1 MTVTGNLVAGDFLGT
16 GSTDLIEVRDP
27 ADLRR
32 TVGKVPAMTVSDV
45 RGVYEAAREGA
56 RVWRALGPIARGDV
70 LRAAAARLRAERDGL
85 ARIIVGEMGKTLAE
99 ATTEVTKAADF
110 FDYFG
115 GLARLPFGEL
125 VPDARPG
132 TQTRVIREP
141 LGVTLLITPWNDP
154 LLTPAR
160 KAAPALIAGNAVVI
174 KPATLTPLI
183 VLNLARIL
191 HEAGVPAG
199 VVGTVTGRVREMGDA
214 LLDDDALR
222 AVSFTGSTEI
232 GLDLQRRLA
241 GRPVRLQTEM
251 GGKNAVA
258 VLADADLE
266 VAADQTVAGAF
277 AQAGQRCT
285 ATSRLVVVS
294 SVAEPLLDA
303 VRRRVR
309 ALTVSA
315 GDTPGVDM
323 GPVVSADARDEIV
336 GHIQRAV
343 DDGSEV
349 VEGGLEAPADV
360 SEHGAFLRPTVLRVT
375 RDHAIWREEVFG
387 PVLGVLEVDDEE
399 AAVEAVNDS
408 AYGLSAAVFTND
420 LGAAE
425 RFVDRVEVGQVS
437 VNQPTSGWDIHHP
450 FGGFGL
456 SGSAFKEQGLDA
468 IRFYTRTKTAAVR
481 AL

>member
-1 MTVTGNLVAGDFLGT
+1 MTVTGNLVAGTFLGT
-16 GSTDLIEVRDP
+16 DSADLIEVHDP

-32 TVGKVPAMTVSDV
+32 TVGKVPAMTASDV

-56 RVWRALGPIARGDV
+56 RVWRGLGPIARGEV
-70 LRAAAARLRAERDGL
+70 LRGAATQLRAERAEL
-85 ARIIVGEMGKTLAE
+85 AQIIVREMGKTLAE

-115 GLARLPFGEL
+115 GLSRLPFGEL
-125 VPDARPG
+125 VPDARPQ
-132 TQTRVIREP
+132 TQTRVLREP
-141 LGVTLLITPWNDP
+141 VGVTLLITPWNDP

-160 KAAPALIAGNAVVI
+160 KAAPALLAGNAVVI

-183 VLNLARIL
+183 VLHLARIL
-191 HEAGVPAG
+191 HESGVPAG
-199 VVGTVTGRVREMGDA
+199 VVGTVTGRVREMGEA
-214 LLDDDALR
+214 LLEDDTLR

-258 VLADADLE
+258 VLADADVE
-266 VAADQTVAGAF
+266 AAAEQIVAGAF

-285 ATSRLVVVS
+285 ATSRLVVVRA
-294 SVAEPLLDA
+294 VAEPLVET

-309 ALTVSA
+309 ALNVSA
-315 GDTPGVDM
+315 GDNPGVDM
-323 GPVVSADARDEIV
+323 GPVVSADAREEIV
-336 GHIQRAV
+336 DHIRRAV
-343 DDGSEV
+343 NDGSQV
-349 VEGGLEAPADV
+349 IEGGSEAPADA
-360 SEHGAFLRPTVLRVT
+360 SEHGAFVRPTVLRVT
-375 RDHAIWREEVFG
+375 RDQAIWREEVFG
-387 PVLGVLEVDDEE
+387 PVLGVLEVDDE
-399 AAVEAVNDS
+399 AAAIKAVNDS
-408 AYGLSAAVFTND
+408 TYGLSAAVFTSD

-425 RFVDRVEVGQVS
+425 RFIDQAEAGQVS